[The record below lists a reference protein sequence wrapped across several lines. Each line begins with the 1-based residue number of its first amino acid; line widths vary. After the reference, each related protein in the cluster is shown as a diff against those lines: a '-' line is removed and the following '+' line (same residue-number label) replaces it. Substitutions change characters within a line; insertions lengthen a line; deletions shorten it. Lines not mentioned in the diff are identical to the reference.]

1 MLDKKE
7 IPAKDLDELQH
18 LLARIKQRKSSIK
31 LGRRSFSTLTGM
43 IDNPRHTALSSISE
57 IAREMNVN
65 ASTLTRLSKRL
76 GYSGFSEF
84 QTVFREHISQEPNFY
99 SDKLNRLLSDENP
112 DEYKNL
118 SLIANVAHDETS
130 NISVMLK
137 NIQPQTLDAIAEKTA
152 SANSIRIHGLRQF
165 FSLACFLSY
174 GLGMIRDNVDVL
186 GDSGHG
192 VVHSLAQLKT
202 DDLLIVLG
210 AEPYTRATAD
220 ACRIAYEHGLN
231 VIALTD
237 SYASPLAAH
246 AHHVVIMPIEGH
258 YFGNNVASWF
268 IFAEGLLDVVA
279 HYLGEKSI
287 KAIKRRELL
296 IKEFGIAQKAKI

>member
-7 IPAKDLDELQH
+7 SPAKDLDELQY
-18 LLARIKQRKSSIK
+18 LLGRIKQRKSSIK

-84 QTVFREHISQEPNFY
+84 QNVFREHISQEPNFY

-137 NIQPQTLDAIAEKTA
+137 NIQPQTLDAITEKISNA
-152 SANSIRIHGLRQF
+152 KSVRIHGLRQF

-192 VVHSLAQLKT
+192 VVHSLAQLKE

-220 ACRIAYEHGLN
+220 ASRIAYEHGLG

-237 SYASPLAAH
+237 SYASPLATH

>member
-1 MLDKKE
+1 MLNKNE
-7 IPAKDLDELQH
+7 FPARDLDQLQQ
-18 LLARIKQRKSSIK
+18 LLGRIKQQKSSIK
-31 LGRRSFSTLTGM
+31 LGSRSFRTLTGM

-57 IAREMNVN
+57 IARDMNVN

-76 GYSGFSEF
+76 GYRGFSEF
-84 QTVFREHISQEPNFY
+84 QNVFREHISQEPHFY
-99 SDKLNRLLSDENP
+99 SDKLSRLLADQDA

-118 SLIANVAHDETS
+118 SLMADVAHDETS

-137 NIQPQTLDAIAEKTA
+137 NIQPQTLDMITEKIAK
-152 SANSIRIHGLRQF
+152 SRSVRIHGLRQF

-192 VVHSLAQLKT
+192 VVHSLAQLHPN
-202 DDLLIVLG
+202 DVLIVLG

-220 ACRIAYEHGLN
+220 ACRIAYEHGLS

-246 AHHVVIMPIEGH
+246 SHHVVIMPIEGH

-268 IFAEGLLDVVA
+268 IFAEGLLAVVA
-279 HYLGEKSI
+279 QSLGEKSI
-287 KAIKRRELL
+287 KAIKHREKL

>member
-1 MLDKKE
+1 MLDKKQ
-7 IPAKDLDELQH
+7 IPAKDLDQLQQ
-18 LLARIKQRKSSIK
+18 LLGQIKQRKSNIK
-31 LGRRSFSTLTGM
+31 LGRRSFNTLTGM

-84 QTVFREHISQEPNFY
+84 QNVFREHISQEPNFY

-112 DEYKNL
+112 DEYKYL

-137 NIQPQTLDAIAEKTA
+137 NIQPQTLDAITERI
-152 SANSIRIHGLRQF
+152 ANCQSVRIHGLRQF
-165 FSLACFLSY
+165 FSLACFMSY

-192 VVHSLAQLKT
+192 VVHSLAQLKE

-220 ACRIAYEHGLN
+220 ACRIAYEHGLR

-279 HYLGEKSI
+279 HHLGEKSI
-287 KAIKRRELL
+287 KAIKRREQL
-296 IKEFGIAQKAKI
+296 IKEFGIAQKANI

>member
-1 MLDKKE
+1 MLDRKE
-7 IPAKDLDELQH
+7 IPAKDLDELQS
-18 LLARIKQRKSSIK
+18 LLGRIKQRKSSIK
-31 LGRRSFSTLTGM
+31 LGRRSFNTLTGM

-57 IAREMNVN
+57 IAQDMNVN

-84 QTVFREHISQEPNFY
+84 QNVFREHISQEPNFY
-99 SDKLNRLLSDENP
+99 SDKLNRLLADENP

-118 SLIANVAHDETS
+118 SLIASVAHDETS

-137 NIQPQTLDAIAEKTA
+137 NIQPQTLDLITEKIAN
-152 SANSIRIHGLRQF
+152 SQSIRIHGLRQF

-192 VVHSLAQLKT
+192 VVHSLAQLKE

-220 ACRIAYEHGLN
+220 ASRIAFEHGLS

-237 SYASPLAAH
+237 SYASPLATH

-287 KAIKRRELL
+287 KAIKRREQL